1 MKQFD
6 KFEEI
11 KNELLEFGNDYK
23 KIGNTDLGKS
33 FVDAAS
39 LVKDL
44 TETYKKSNYSNHE
57 ELKLKIKINH
67 NFNYLKYV
75 MTANYCTN
83 NITSKYNAITQF
95 ALGSFN
101 RYYEFFQFDHTIAM
115 A

>member
-11 KNELLEFGNDYK
+11 KNELLQYGNDYQ
-23 KIGNTDLGKS
+23 KIGNSDLSK
-33 FVDAAS
+33 FFLDAAT
-39 LVKDL
+39 LVMQL
-44 TETYKKSNYSNHE
+44 TDTYRNNNYSNLE

-67 NFNYLKYV
+67 NLNYLKYV

-101 RYYEFFQFDHTIAM
+101 RYYEIFQFNQNIAM

>member
-1 MKQFD
+1 MKQLD

-11 KNELLEFGNDYK
+11 KNELLQYGNDYQ
-23 KIGNTDLGKS
+23 KIGDIDLSK
-33 FVDAAS
+33 FFLDAAT
-39 LVKDL
+39 LVKQL
-44 TETYKKSNYSNHE
+44 SETYKKNNYSNHE

-83 NITSKYNAITQF
+83 NITSKYNYITQF

-101 RYYEFFQFDHTIAM
+101 RYYEVFQFDHTIAM